1 MLSRPPF
8 WYQGLFLQP
17 QHFQALEQHWR
28 SLLAQLLGHTP
39 FFWGMRDLRIQ
50 ESRLNEH
57 TLELAG
63 GEFLFPDG
71 TPVAVPGL
79 APAPVRSFRKDWADP
94 TLPFKAYL
102 GLRRWNPGAGNV
114 TVLEAG
120 DPGSA
125 PTRFVTGLEPE
136 EVADTHQG
144 GAPGQVRLL
153 TPVLRLF
160 WEAELPGLGDYS
172 LLPVAV
178 LVQSRG
184 EVRLDPGFAPPAF
197 ALGGCPALRNVARG
211 IRDQVAGQ
219 VRRLEAFKLAPEHQN
234 PEFHATYGQYLM
246 ALRILAGAL
255 PDLQHALE
263 PPVTHPW
270 TVYGLLRRL
279 VGELSTFTDRVNALG
294 RLEDGRSLLP
304 EYDHDNPLPCFEA
317 AQTLLAELLGSVL
330 AGPRKILDLVRDG
343 KDFRAVLPLDTFD
356 PLHAYFLA
364 VRSAGPREAVLRD
377 LTTLAKLGSREQV
390 PTLVARAL
398 SGVPLRPM
406 EAPPAGMPKH
416 AGAYYFRLDLA
427 HPQWAEVQASQ
438 TLCLHWDTAPEDAK
452 AELVVL
458 RK

>member
-1 MLSRPPF
+1 MASRPPF

-28 SLLAQLLGHTP
+28 SLLAQLRDHAP
-39 FFWGMRDLRIQ
+39 FPWGTRDLQFQ
-50 ESRLNEH
+50 EGSLGEH
-57 TLELAG
+57 TLELAR
-63 GEFLFPDG
+63 GELLFPDG
-71 TPVAVPGL
+71 TLVSVPDL
-79 APAPVRSFRKDWADP
+79 APAPVRSFRKDWTDP
-94 TLPFKAYL
+94 DRPFKVYL
-102 GLRRWNPGAGNV
+102 GLRRWNPAGENV
-114 TVLEAG
+114 TVLEGG
-120 DPGSA
+120 DPA
-125 PTRFVTGLEPE
+125 AAQTRFVTGLDPE
-136 EVADTHQG
+136 EVPDTHQG

-153 TPVLRLF
+153 TPLLRFF
-160 WEAELPGLGDYS
+160 WEAERPDLGGYS

-184 EVRLDPGFAPPAF
+184 EVRLDPRFAPPAF
-197 ALGGCPALRNVARG
+197 VLGGAPALRSVARA

-255 PDLQHALE
+255 PELQHALE
-263 PPVTHPW
+263 PPVSHPW

-279 VGELSTFTDRVNALG
+279 VGELSTFTDRVDALG
-294 RLEDGRSLLP
+294 RLEDGRELLP
-304 EYDHDNPLPCFEA
+304 GYDHEDPLPCFEA
-317 AQTLLAELLGSVL
+317 ARTLVAELLGAVL
-330 AGPRKILDLVRDG
+330 VGPRKVLELARSG
-343 KDFRAVLPLDTFD
+343 KDFQAVLPLDVFD
-356 PLHAYFLA
+356 PLHAHFLA

-416 AGAYYFRLDLA
+416 AGAYYFRLDLS